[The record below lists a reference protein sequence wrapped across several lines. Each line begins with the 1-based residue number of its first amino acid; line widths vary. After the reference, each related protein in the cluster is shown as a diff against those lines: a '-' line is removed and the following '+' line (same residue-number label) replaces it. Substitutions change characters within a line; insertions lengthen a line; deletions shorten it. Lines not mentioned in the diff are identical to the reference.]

1 MSTGLTDDSACPRGI
16 SRREFIVLAT
26 ATGLLAG
33 CNAVRQPVAPPTRTQ
48 ANTPTTVPTTTPTPT
63 QASTPTAAPTP
74 PIAIRR
80 PEILK
85 MHPAVPSKVVH
96 ARHAGAWDGKALV
109 PEVIRRMLDASITEL
124 TGLNDAIEAWAALFG
139 PDERIAIKVNS
150 HLRGSVHVPL
160 VVAVTER
167 LQAAGIPAEQIL
179 IFDRSS
185 LELEDEGYPVNV
197 DGPGVR
203 CYGTDTDG
211 YRAGWTLLDTDIKLS
226 DLMLSC
232 DALIN
237 IPILKVASGPGIS
250 FALKNHY
257 GTFDKPSYFHR
268 PKFERALAELNAL
281 PPIRERT
288 RLIIG
293 DVLTVDPRRDTA
305 GYRMIG
311 TGDAIL
317 MSFDP
322 VAHDTVGLQIAN
334 QVLTAEGSST
344 EATTN
349 LTTPWL
355 DNAAQ
360 LGLGTND
367 PKDMEWV
374 EVDVAGA
381 IRLGT

>member
-1 MSTGLTDDSACPRGI
+1 
-16 SRREFIVLAT
+16 
-26 ATGLLAG
+26 
-33 CNAVRQPVAPPTRTQ
+33 
-48 ANTPTTVPTTTPTPT
+48 
-63 QASTPTAAPTP
+63 
-74 PIAIRR
+74 
-80 PEILK
+80 
-85 MHPAVPSKVVH
+85 
-96 ARHAGAWDGKALV
+96 
-109 PEVIRRMLDASITEL
+109 
-124 TGLNDAIEAWAALFG
+124 
-139 PDERIAIKVNS
+139 
-150 HLRGSVHVPL
+150 
-160 VVAVTER
+160 
-167 LQAAGIPAEQIL
+167 
-179 IFDRSS
+179 
-185 LELEDEGYPVNV
+185 
-197 DGPGVR
+197 
-203 CYGTDTDG
+203 
-211 YRAGWTLLDTDIKLS
+211 
-226 DLMLSC
+226 
-232 DALIN
+232 
-237 IPILKVASGPGIS
+237 VASGPGIS

-257 GTFDKPSYFHR
+257 GTFDKPSHFHR

-349 LTTPWL
+349 LTTAWL